1 MPLSQGDVER
11 IAHLARLGID
21 AEAVPHYAENLSA
34 ILNLVD
40 QLNQADTTDVAPM
53 AHPLHMQ
60 QRLRADKVTEENLRE
75 ILQAD
80 APATD
85 EGCFLVPRV
94 IE

>member
-21 AEAVPHYAENLSA
+21 AETVPHYAESLSS

-40 QLNQADTTDVAPM
+40 QLNQADTDGVTPM

-60 QRLRADKVTEENLRE
+60 QRLRADMVTEENRRD